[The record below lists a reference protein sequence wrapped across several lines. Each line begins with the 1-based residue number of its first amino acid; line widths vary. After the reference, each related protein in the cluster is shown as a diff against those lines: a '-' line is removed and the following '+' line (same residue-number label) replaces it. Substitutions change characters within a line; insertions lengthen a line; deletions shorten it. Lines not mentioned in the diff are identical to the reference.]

1 MFHFCTQENW
11 VFWVFIKEVFCK
23 TLQLKHFFRL
33 LPRTGSRPVRTVRPV
48 QELHYPVDQQTFTN
62 CTAAAKTTQS
72 CSTATFPN
80 CTAGAKIAQSC
91 WTATFTN
98 CTARGKTTLTYS
110 TATFTNCTVGAWTTM
125 SCSTS
130 TFTNFTCLL
139 YNWRAGTGTKLC
151 FYLSSI
157 HKFLCLI
164 PFSFN
169 ERA

>member
-62 CTAAAKTTQS
+62 CTAGAKTT
-72 CSTATFPN
+72 
-80 CTAGAKIAQSC
+80 QSC

-125 SCSTS
+125 TCSTS

-164 PFSFN
+164 PSSFN
-169 ERA
+169 ERV